1 MASTRAQVGQ
11 MTLKMSEPN
20 LPKLP
25 GLAVL
30 SRNRRGLHAVFR
42 GCVIIAQGSIAL
54 GLLSCREAPPTIAVI
69 PRTCGTLL
77 WEAEHTGVERV
88 SREVGYNVYWN
99 APMREDDVQGQI
111 DLLTHALAKD
121 PGGIIISPVE
131 ALPLRSPIHRALEQG
146 FPVVVL
152 GTDLGLQPG
161 RKLAYVLN
169 DERMGGQLAARRI
182 GALLHGQGSVAII
195 GINKQLTS
203 TAERSRSVE
212 AALNT
217 EFPRIRVTFRSM
229 ALPTV
234 AQEQQIVEQMLTDN
248 PQPDAIVALN
258 ENSTRGAYYALTE
271 FNKTRTIP
279 LVGFDQD
286 LLAPIRTGGIDSII
300 FQNTY
305 QMGRSAMMLMQEEL
319 HGGANQGYLMLEP
332 QLITR
337 DNLDSDTT
345 KQLCDLSWFN

>member
-1 MASTRAQVGQ
+1 MSAGKSGKPIRMRRLLAHLKVGVRALLG
-11 MTLKMSEPN
+11 LAW
-20 LPKLP
+20 LLP
-25 GLAVL
+25 GTAAV
-30 SRNRRGLHAVFR
+30 A
-42 GCVIIAQGSIAL
+42 
-54 GLLSCREAPPTIAVI
+54 LLSCGRAVPTIAVV

-88 SREVGYNVYWN
+88 ARKIGYNVYWN

-121 PGGIIISPVE
+121 PGGLIISPVE
-131 ALPLRSPIHRALEQG
+131 ALPLRSPIHRALERG
-146 FPVVVL
+146 FPIVVV

-161 RKLAYVLN
+161 RNLAYVLS
-169 DERMGGQLAARRI
+169 DERAGGQMAARRI
-182 GALLHGQGSVAII
+182 GALLHGQGSVAVI

-203 TAERSRSVE
+203 TAERSRSLE
-212 AALNT
+212 ASLNE

-234 AQEQQIVEQMLTDN
+234 AQEQQTAEHLLADN

-258 ENSTRGAYYALTE
+258 EISTRGAYYALTE
-271 FNKTRTIP
+271 FNKTKTIR
-279 LVGFDQD
+279 LVGFDQN

-305 QMGRSAMMLMQEEL
+305 QMGQAAMSLMQEEL
-319 HGGANQGYLMLEP
+319 HGGAKHDYVSLQP
-332 QLITR
+332 QLVTR
-337 DNLDSDTT
+337 ENMDSDAA